1 MSNRIKVSILK
12 GKNIE
17 QGVWNFEKKTN
28 RNFGNENFSESNI
41 KSAVEVTV
49 RNSMRQKKEYQ

>member
-17 QGVWNFEKKTN
+17 QGVWNFEKKN

-41 KSAVEVTV
+41 KGAVEVTV